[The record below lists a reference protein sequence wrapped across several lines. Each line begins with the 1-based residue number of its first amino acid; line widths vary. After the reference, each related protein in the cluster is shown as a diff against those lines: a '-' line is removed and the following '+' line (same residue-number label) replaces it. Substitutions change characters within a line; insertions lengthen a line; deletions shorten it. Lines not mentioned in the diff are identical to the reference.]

1 MAKLCGKSE
10 TVTKISDCTVPVWV
24 SLTIFDQNNHCNQR
38 YLNTGTGTLVPVAY
52 LPTKFTHV
60 NLLCRDA
67 PDIRPDNP
75 AFMISEIRPD
85 TGSDWPNT
93 G

>member
-38 YLNTGTGTLVPVAY
+38 YLNTGTGILGTVVY
-52 LPTKFTHV
+52 LPTKLMHV
-60 NLLCRDA
+60 ILSCRDA
-67 PDIRPDNP
+67 PDL
-75 AFMISEIRPD
+75 
-85 TGSDWPNT
+85 
-93 G
+93 